1 MPDIDIKVKADS
13 ALAAKKAARKEVAK
27 KGCDITGTG
36 AVVEHT
42 KGEWEVKVYVVEEPK
57 TLKSVFKPKSY
68 KSEKEAAPKEEG

>member
-1 MPDIDIKVKADS
+1 MPDVDIKVKADS
-13 ALAAKKAARKEVAK
+13 ALAAKKAARKEVVK

-57 TLKSVFKPKSY
+57 TLKSILTPKKKPSK
-68 KSEKEAAPKEEG
+68 KKED